1 MRHTSGQLRL
11 NWKTALDSAATVA
24 VIVACGSL
32 TWATLRSGSA
42 PGRPKPTQES
52 VPLPSTS
59 VPLSGATI
67 KGSMTAPVAIIEY
80 SDFQC
85 PYCAVFATKIAPDIN
100 KEFVSTNRVLIA
112 FRHLPLASIHSLA
125 TRAAQGAICAGQQ
138 GKFWEMHDL
147 LFLNQKNLREA
158 MIASAVASLV
168 LDSNR
173 FAECMDSHVTL
184 QISRDALGA
193 AALGISGTPTFLVGL
208 TQKDGT
214 VTVKH
219 RFAGAKPLPFF
230 REVLN
235 ALLTDAAEPRA
246 RAAVGPA
253 TR

>member
-1 MRHTSGQLRL
+1 MRHNFGQLHF

-42 PGRPKPTQES
+42 PGRPKSTPES
-52 VPLPSTS
+52 APLPSTP

-85 PYCAVFATKIAPDIN
+85 PYCAVFATQIAPELN

-112 FRHLPLASIHSLA
+112 FRHLPLTSIHSMA
-125 TRAAQGAICAGQQ
+125 TRAAQSAICAGQQ

-158 MIASAVASLV
+158 LITSAVATLV

-173 FAECMDSHVTL
+173 YEECMDSQL
-184 QISRDALGA
+184 NFQISRDALSA
-193 AALGISGTPTFLVGL
+193 AALGISGTPTFLVGV
-208 TQKDGT
+208 TQSIASPARSPC
-214 VTVKH
+214 
-219 RFAGAKPLPFF
+219 RFSGKSSPPC
-230 REVLN
+230 
-235 ALLTDAAEPRA
+235 
-246 RAAVGPA
+246 
-253 TR
+253 